1 MSALTPLGTARQR
14 FLESATPSDQDGE
27 RRDPPWPASDEDLE
41 PASLGWEIARC
52 APELS
57 AEAAAALAALA
68 ASCIAAMRAGSTR
81 VPLTESGLAPVLALA
96 GVPAPLPSVLAV
108 VERARAATPGDPIAT
123 LVGRPGERKPLV
135 IDAGWL
141 YAERM
146 HVLEERF
153 SARVRERLE
162 RPPAARDARKMQ
174 RALAAVAGGPP
185 PLTDEQ
191 KRAVQKALTA
201 PLALVT
207 GAPGTGKTS
216 IVVALVRALAWLGE
230 RMDTIAI
237 AAPTGKAAQRLQE
250 SLHVGLAT
258 APRDMADVGLPQAVP
273 PPQTLH
279 RLLGLSPQTGRFA
292 HHENDPLAQKV
303 VIVDEASMID
313 LAMMDRLMRALRA
326 DARLVLLGD
335 ADQLPS
341 VEAGAVFRDL
351 CASLGAARLTVNL
364 RVARVPSAR
373 SIVEAA
379 AAVNSGRLDA
389 GPGET
394 TSPPATA
401 IATRHAVDEIR
412 FEGVEHLAAPWHAV
426 ADPMLDTWWR
436 TRLGAMA
443 GFVQRATRTYRVPFE
458 ASEEEDLRALFDL
471 YSRSRVLCATR
482 TSGFPASAQAIN
494 DRMALRLT
502 GGGSSGALRWRR
514 AGLSAGVPIV
524 VERNDYERQLY
535 NGDSGVVVRA
545 ESREADGTSLV
556 AVFRRGGSSQ
566 GGSFEAYP
574 LASLADVSPA
584 FAMTVHK
591 AQGSEFD
598 DVLVVLPEED
608 LALVTRELVYTAITR
623 ARRSVVLVGD
633 SDLLA
638 RSVSRS
644 VQRYSGISEKI
655 RGATL

>member
-1 MSALTPLGTARQR
+1 MGRGESHVSALTPLGTARGR
-14 FLESATPSDQDGE
+14 FLEFARPQDGE
-27 RRDPPWPASDEDLE
+27 GEPAGPPWLAPEEDLE

-52 APELS
+52 APGLPFD
-57 AEAAAALAALA
+57 AAAGLAALA
-68 ASCIAAMRAGSTR
+68 ATCIAAMRAGSTR
-81 VPLTESGLAPVLALA
+81 VPLAESSLIPMLAYA
-96 GVPAPLPSVLAV
+96 GIPATVPAVLAV
-108 VERARAATPGDPIAT
+108 VDRARAGLAGDPIAA
-123 LVGRPGERKPLV
+123 LVGRPGQRKPLV
-135 IDAGWL
+135 IDGGWL

-162 RPPAARDARKMQ
+162 RPSPARDARRMQ
-174 RALAAVAGGPP
+174 RALVAVAAGPP

-230 RMDTIAI
+230 RMDAVAI

-250 SLHVGLAT
+250 ALRAGLAS
-258 APRDMADVGLPQAVP
+258 APRDIAEIGLPQMVP
-273 PPQTLH
+273 VPQTLH

-292 HHENDPLAQKV
+292 HHENDPLAQRV

-313 LAMMDRLMRALRA
+313 LAMMDRLLRALRA
-326 DARLVLLGD
+326 DSRLVLLGD

-351 CASLGAARLTVNL
+351 CASIGAARLTVNL

-373 SIVEAA
+373 RIVEAA
-379 AAVNSGRLDA
+379 AAVNAGRLDP
-389 GPGET
+389 GPE
-394 TSPPATA
+394 SPVA
-401 IATRHAVDEIR
+401 IRRTVDEIQ

-426 ADPMLDTWWR
+426 AEAVLDRWWQ
-436 TRLGAMA
+436 TRLASLS
-443 GFVQRATRTYRVPFE
+443 GFVERATRSYRAPFTP
-458 ASEEEDLRALFDL
+458 SDEEDLRALFEL
-471 YSRSRVLCATR
+471 YSRCRVLCATR
-482 TSGFPASAQAIN
+482 SSGFPASAQAIN
-494 DRMALRLT
+494 DRMLVRLT
-502 GGGSSGALRWRR
+502 QSRAALSGASRWRR
-514 AGLSAGVPIV
+514 AGLSAGAPLV

-545 ESREADGTSLV
+545 ESGDTDGTTLL
-556 AVFRRGGSSQ
+556 AVFRRGGGQ
-566 GGSFEAYP
+566 AFEAYP
-574 LASLADVSPA
+574 LESLSDTSPG

-608 LALVTRELVYTAITR
+608 LPLLTRELLYTAITR

-633 SDLLA
+633 ADLLA

-644 VQRYSGISEKI
+644 VERYSGISEKI
-655 RGATL
+655 RSSAL

>member
-1 MSALTPLGTARQR
+1 VIVLTPLGTARER
-14 FLESATPSDQDGE
+14 FLKSDL
-27 RRDPPWPASDEDLE
+27 PPQEEDLE

-52 APELS
+52 APGLS
-57 AEAAAALAALA
+57 SEAATALAALA

-81 VPLTESGLAPVLALA
+81 VPLTEPGLTAALAFAGIPAPVP
-96 GVPAPLPSVLAV
+96 GVIAV
-108 VERARAATPGDPIAT
+108 VERARAALPGDPVAT

-135 IDAGWL
+135 IDGGWL

-146 HVLEERF
+146 HILEERF

-162 RPPAARDARKMQ
+162 QPSPIRDTRRMQ
-174 RALAAVAGGPP
+174 RALAAVTAGPP

-191 KRAVQKALTA
+191 KRAVQKALTT

-230 RMDTIAI
+230 RMDAVAI

-250 SLHVGLAT
+250 ALHVGLAS
-258 APRDMADVGLPQAVP
+258 APRDMADIGLPQLVP
-273 PPQTLH
+273 APQTLH

-292 HHENDPLAQKV
+292 HHENDPLTHRV

-313 LAMMDRLMRALRA
+313 LAMMERLMRALRR
-326 DARLVLLGD
+326 DARLILLGD

-351 CASLGAARLTVNL
+351 CASIGAARLTANL

-373 SIVEAA
+373 RIVEVA
-379 AAVNSGRLDA
+379 AAVNAGRLDG
-389 GPGET
+389 GPG
-394 TSPPATA
+394 SPVSTRRTA
-401 IATRHAVDEIR
+401 DEIC
-412 FEGVEHLAAPWHAV
+412 FEGVEHLAAPWHEVAEAV
-426 ADPMLDTWWR
+426 LDRWWS
-436 TRLGAMA
+436 TRLGSVL
-443 GFVQRATRTYRVPFE
+443 GFVERASRSYGPPF
-458 ASEEEDLRALFDL
+458 AHPEEEDLRALFEL
-471 YSRSRVLCATR
+471 YSRCRVLCATR
-482 TSGFPASAQAIN
+482 SSGFPASVQAIN
-494 DRMALRLT
+494 DRMLVRLKQT
-502 GGGSSGALRWRR
+502 RGGPPGASRWRR
-514 AGLSAGVPIV
+514 PGLGAGAPII

-545 ESREADGTSLV
+545 ESGEAEGPTLL
-556 AVFRRGGSSQ
+556 AVFRRGAGPHA
-566 GGSFEAYP
+566 FEAYP
-574 LASLADVSPA
+574 LESLPDTSPG

-608 LALVTRELVYTAITR
+608 LPLMTRELLYTAITR
-623 ARRSVVLVGD
+623 ARRSVVLVGEN
-633 SDLLA
+633 DLLV

-644 VQRYSGISEKI
+644 VDRYSGISEKI
-655 RGATL
+655 RRSAL

>member
-1 MSALTPLGTARQR
+1 VSGLTPLGTARQR
-14 FLESATPSDQDGE
+14 FLESTRLPDGDAERPEPARPPSE
-27 RRDPPWPASDEDLE
+27 EELE
-41 PASLGWEIARC
+41 PTSLGWEIARC
-52 APELS
+52 APGLTS
-57 AEAAAALAALA
+57 EAAAALAALA

-81 VPLTESGLAPVLALA
+81 VPLTESALAPVLAFA
-96 GVPAPLPSVLAV
+96 GVAAPLSAVLAV
-108 VERARAATPGDPIAT
+108 VERARAAAPDDPISM

-135 IDAGWL
+135 IEGGWL

-162 RPPAARDARKMQ
+162 RPPPARDAKRMQ

-230 RMDTIAI
+230 RMDSVAI

-250 SLHVGLAT
+250 ALHVGLSA
-258 APRDMADVGLPQAVP
+258 APRDIADIGLPQVVP

-292 HHENDPLAQKV
+292 HHENDPLAPRV

-313 LAMMDRLMRALRA
+313 LAMMDRLLRALRA

-351 CASLGAARLTVNL
+351 CASIGAARLTVNL

-379 AAVNSGRLDA
+379 AAVNTGRLDA
-389 GPGET
+389 GPAT
-394 TSPPATA
+394 PTSPTGPVA
-401 IATRHAVDEIR
+401 IRRTVDEIR
-412 FEGVEHLAAPWHAV
+412 FEGVEHLATPWEGV
-426 ADPMLDTWWR
+426 AEAMLDRWWL
-436 TRLGAMA
+436 TRLGSVA

-458 ASEEEDLRALFDL
+458 ASDEEELRALFDL

-482 TSGFPASAQAIN
+482 ASAFPASAQAIN

-502 GGGSSGALRWRR
+502 GSGGSGALRWRR
-514 AGLSAGVPIV
+514 PGLLAGVPIV

-545 ESREADGTSLV
+545 ESGEADGATLF
-556 AVFRRGGSSQ
+556 AVFRRA
-566 GGSFEAYP
+566 GSFEAYP
-574 LASLADVSPA
+574 LDSLADVSPG

-598 DVLVVLPEED
+598 DVLVVLPGED
-608 LALVTRELVYTAITR
+608 LPLVTRELLYTAITR

-633 SDLLA
+633 PDLLA

-644 VQRYSGISEKI
+644 VQRHSGISEKI
-655 RGATL
+655 RGSAL

>member
-1 MSALTPLGTARQR
+1 VSALTPLGPARQR
-14 FLESATPSDQDGE
+14 FLESARPKDERGPSTHPSWRAPE
-27 RRDPPWPASDEDLE
+27 EDLE

-52 APELS
+52 APGLTSEV
-57 AEAAAALAALA
+57 ATGLAALA
-68 ASCIAAMRAGSTR
+68 ATCIAAMRAGSTR
-81 VPLTESGLAPVLALA
+81 VPLAEPLLTPALAHAGIPAPV
-96 GVPAPLPSVLAV
+96 PAVLAV
-108 VERARAATPGDPIAT
+108 VERARAALPGDPIAM

-135 IDAGWL
+135 IDGGWL

-153 SARVRERLE
+153 SARVRERLRE
-162 RPPAARDARKMQ
+162 RLERAPPVRDAKRMQ
-174 RALAAVAGGPP
+174 RALTAVTGGPP

-191 KRAVQKALTA
+191 KRAVQKALTS
-201 PLALVT
+201 PLALIT

-230 RMDTIAI
+230 RMDAVAI

-250 SLHVGLAT
+250 ALHAGLES
-258 APRDMADVGLPQAVP
+258 APRDMAEVGLRELVP
-273 PPQTLH
+273 APQTLH

-292 HHENDPLAQKV
+292 HHENDPLSQKV

-351 CASLGAARLTVNL
+351 CASIGAARLTVNL

-373 SIVEAA
+373 RIVEAA
-379 AAVNSGRLDA
+379 AAVNSGRVDL
-389 GPGET
+389 GPA
-394 TSPPATA
+394 SP
-401 IATRHAVDEIR
+401 ISTRQTVDEIK
-412 FEGVEHLAAPWHAV
+412 FEGVEHLAVPWHAV
-426 ADPMLDTWWR
+426 AEAVLDRWWQ
-436 TRLGAMA
+436 TRIGSHPR
-443 GFVQRATRTYRVPFE
+443 FVERATRDYRAPFA

-471 YSRSRVLCATR
+471 YARCRVLCATR
-482 TSGFPASAQAIN
+482 SSGFPASAQAIN
-494 DRMALRLT
+494 DRMLARLT
-502 GGGSSGALRWRR
+502 QSGSGSSGARRWRPTGLT
-514 AGLSAGVPIV
+514 AGAPIV

-545 ESREADGTSLV
+545 ESGETDGAHLL
-556 AVFRRGGSSQ
+556 AVFRR

-574 LASLADVSPA
+574 LESLSDKSPG

-608 LALVTRELVYTAITR
+608 LPLMTRELLYTAITR

-633 SDLLA
+633 AGLLA
-638 RSVSRS
+638 RSVSR
-644 VQRYSGISEKI
+644 VVERYSGISEKI
-655 RGATL
+655 GRSAV